1 MHIVLQLELPTELCE
16 ILQCLEKALIGPS
29 LRIFQDALLIGR
41 LNTVLTRYYDLC
53 RQVFQFHVITYSVL
67 NRFLIVKAL
76 VGALLGHCKIS

>member
-41 LNTVLTRYYDLC
+41 LNTVLTTDLC
-53 RQVFQFHVITYSVL
+53 RQVFQFHVIT
-67 NRFLIVKAL
+67 NNTKA
-76 VGALLGHCKIS
+76 

>member
-53 RQVFQFHVITYSVL
+53 IQVFQFHVITLKHSVL
-67 NRFLIVKAL
+67 NRFIIVK
-76 VGALLGHCKIS
+76 LL